1 MSRSKQ
7 ITVTSHV
14 ARDFLQNSAYFN
26 TWAKIIWEYVANS
39 LDAAKDI
46 SPVIVVVD
54 ITSQYVKISD
64 NGRGMSR
71 EELRSFFQMHG
82 ENMQRRRGKRVRGR
96 FGTGKSAAF
105 GLANN
110 LSIDTCQNGLRN
122 VVGLHRNDIENAKS
136 GEPFPV
142 RDVLINEQADTDD
155 GTSIQITEF
164 NTSTNVDQIITYIE
178 RHLSRYR
185 QRARVSINGHECQF
199 AEPPFIHSYT
209 IPAPNDVERLI
220 GPVNLIVKVSAI
232 PLDDETKGIDVLS
245 YGIWHGNTLAGIEK
259 REYSNRLFGEVEVPL
274 LEDGEWPVPA
284 FDNTRNNI
292 LNPQNPVV
300 ATLLGWISE
309 ELEKIRSAVASN
321 ELERRRSEQARR
333 LAKEA
338 ELIAQLLNQ
347 DFEQLE
353 LELELTRRVARQ
365 SGGRSVDE
373 ILDEQGQLWPGE
385 GDNPTPWEETG
396 PLHGNGK
403 RGSAAGEGN
412 EPRSGPTAR
421 SGQGIGA
428 AKSLEAGRSKKR
440 RTAFSID
447 FEHGTADA
455 PRSRYDREAKTILI
469 NLDHLQI
476 ANAYNAGGK
485 QTDSLQFR
493 EMCYEVASV
502 EYALAVPFEK
512 LERDEFY
519 HASDALFDVR
529 ETINRVTMRFSRLLT
544 ESEN

>member
-26 TWAKIIWEYVANS
+26 TLAKIVWEYVANS
-39 LDAAKDI
+39 LDAAKDS
-46 SPVIVVVD
+46 SPIIVVVD
-54 ITSQYVKISD
+54 ITSQYVTISD

-110 LSIDTCQNGLRN
+110 LRIDTSQNGLRN
-122 VVGLHRNDIENAKS
+122 IVELHRNDIESARS

-142 RDVLINEQADTDD
+142 RDIVVNEQVNTDD
-155 GTSIQITEF
+155 GTTIEITEF
-164 NTSTNVDQIITYIE
+164 NTNSNVDQVITYVE

-199 AEPPFIHSYT
+199 AEPPFIDSHT
-209 IPAPNDVERLI
+209 ISAPLDVADVL
-220 GPVNLIVKVSAI
+220 GPVDLIVKVSAI

-259 REYSNRLFGEVEVPL
+259 REYSNRIFGEIEVPL
-274 LEDGEWPVPA
+274 LEDGEWPIPA

-292 LNPQNPVV
+292 LNSQNPVV

-309 ELEKIRSAVASN
+309 ELEKIRVVVASS

-365 SGGRSVDE
+365 SGGRSVNE
-373 ILDEQGQLWPGE
+373 ILDEQGQLWPGDGE
-385 GDNPTPWEETG
+385 ELTPWEETG
-396 PLHGNGK
+396 SPHGNGK
-403 RGSAAGEGN
+403 KGDTAGEGN
-412 EPRSGPTAR
+412 EPRPGPTAR
-421 SGQGIGA
+421 RNQGIGA
-428 AKSLEAGRSKKR
+428 LKSPEVGQRKKR
-440 RTAFSID
+440 KPAFSID

-455 PRSRYDREAKTILI
+455 PRSGTVL
-469 NLDHLQI
+469 N
-476 ANAYNAGGK
+476 
-485 QTDSLQFR
+485 
-493 EMCYEVASV
+493 CV
-502 EYALAVPFEK
+502 
-512 LERDEFY
+512 
-519 HASDALFDVR
+519 
-529 ETINRVTMRFSRLLT
+529 
-544 ESEN
+544 